1 MFANFNHR
9 RLKDL
14 LIGAIAG
21 MVFVGFV
28 QEVKAESIATMP
40 NEGGGQVVLTDEPCK
55 HEGRV
60 YNKLNRLYTYTAR
73 GYTVEGCYAV
83 EDDTV
88 VAIWHTN
95 NAEKM
100 RYPISAFTLTKKK
113 GVRYGT

>member
-1 MFANFNHR
+1 MFSNFNHR

-14 LIGAIAG
+14 LIGTIIG
-21 MVFVGFV
+21 MVLIGFI
-28 QEVKAESIATMP
+28 QEVKAAAVATMP

-55 HEGRV
+55 HEGKV
-60 YNKLNRLYTYTAR
+60 YSQLNRVYTYTAR

-88 VAIWHTN
+88 VAIWHTT

-100 RYPISAFTLTKKK
+100 RYPISAFTLIKKK
-113 GVRYGT
+113 SVRYGT